1 MSALRHKYNAVP
13 QKRDGHRYD
22 SKAELAFSQ
31 QLDQAKRAGV
41 IIQYLRQVP
50 FHLPGGVKYV
60 CDFCIFEAGGA
71 VRFVDVKGMDTPVSK
86 VKRKQV
92 EELYAPIVIEV
103 VK

>member
-1 MSALRHKYNAVP
+1 MIRHKYNASP

-22 SKAELAFSQ
+22 SKAELAFAQ
-31 QLDQAKRAGV
+31 QLDRAKAAGEV
-41 IIQYLRQVP
+41 VQYLRQVP

-60 CDFCIFEAGGA
+60 CDFCIFESDGSI
-71 VRFVDVKGMDTPVSK
+71 RWVDVKGVDTPMSK

-103 VK
+103 VKS